1 MLEFKK
7 VTLEDSEILTPY
19 LCKYGASSCQY
30 SMYLMTGLSMKYGDE
45 FAVSD
50 GILYIHRSKLDTE
63 GIRSYLAP
71 LGDFNDGFEKAF
83 SVLLEDAKE
92 HSCRASVMGIG
103 EEYAE
108 KINTVFPGMFETD
121 YSEDLDEYIYTTETL
136 SVLSGKALAPK
147 RNRVHA
153 FYSQYEGHVRI
164 ENICE
169 ENLLD
174 VILFQKEWIKDRL
187 EEEYD
192 EMLDREDKAITFYLS
207 HYDELKFTGIV
218 VYVWGSVAGY
228 AAGVSLNDDC
238 MDEVIEKG
246 RKDITGIYQLLC
258 NEFAILCC
266 KGYTYINREE
276 DLGIEG
282 LRRAK
287 RSYHPERMIKKYT
300 VTEKEN

>member
-7 VTLEDSEILTPY
+7 VTLEDTEILTPY
-19 LCKYGASSCQY
+19 LRKYGAFSCQY

-50 GILYIHRSKLDTE
+50 GNLYIHRSKL
-63 GIRSYLAP
+63 
-71 LGDFNDGFEKAF
+71 
-83 SVLLEDAKE
+83 
-92 HSCRASVMGIG
+92 
-103 EEYAE
+103 
-108 KINTVFPGMFETD
+108 ETD
-121 YSEDLDEYIYTTETL
+121 YSEDLDEYIYTTEAL

-147 RNRVHA
+147 RNRVNA

-164 ENICE
+164 ENISE

-174 VILFQKEWIKDRL
+174 VILFQKEWIKDRFA
-187 EEEYD
+187 EGYD

-276 DLGIEG
+276 DLGVEG

-287 RSYHPERMIKKYT
+287 RSYHPDRMLKKYT

>member
-1 MLEFKK
+1 
-7 VTLEDSEILTPY
+7 
-19 LCKYGASSCQY
+19 
-30 SMYLMTGLSMKYGDE
+30 
-45 FAVSD
+45 
-50 GILYIHRSKLDTE
+50 
-63 GIRSYLAP
+63 
-71 LGDFNDGFEKAF
+71 
-83 SVLLEDAKE
+83 
-92 HSCRASVMGIG
+92 MGIG
-103 EEYAE
+103 EEYAD
-108 KINTVFPGMFETD
+108 KINAIFPGMFETD
-121 YSEDLDEYIYTTETL
+121 YSEDLDEYIYTREAL

-147 RNRVHA
+147 RNRVNA

-164 ENICE
+164 ENISE

-174 VILFQKEWIKDRL
+174 VILFQKEWIKDRFA
-187 EEEYD
+187 EGYD

-276 DLGIEG
+276 DLGGEG

-287 RSYHPERMIKKYT
+287 RSYHPDRMLKKYT